1 MLDSEERDLLR
12 AFEQRAY
19 ARSEAGQFEQ
29 DEERRR
35 ADERQAQHAAM
46 GSDWLRGL
54 GLGDTVPS
62 PDDYDYGR
70 MLSEGVYP
78 KPDEQGRLPLPP
90 RYFKPGRLVLD
101 GLDVATGRRVESRV
115 SLEDRVLADGID
127 LDGDGV
133 PDIPLAALGRAL
145 DGEGSELTPAERRS
159 LSAWFDSQRDPEPV
173 QLAMG
178 SRGRPGNQR
187 VNVGETLTDAGTGL
201 LDMLA
206 GALKGATAATMGLPG
221 DIESLV
227 RMLSG
232 SEGGQ
237 VMPTTEDM
245 QKVIPPV
252 ATDPVRAKTAGPY
265 ETIGEFMG
273 LGTAPKAMRAVIR
286 KAPRAAAAAAA
297 GAPAN
302 IEADKG
308 MTE

>member
-35 ADERQAQHAAM
+35 ADEQQAQHAAM

-115 SLEDRVLADGID
+115 SLEGRVLDDGID

-159 LSAWFDSQRDPEPV
+159 LLAWFDSQRDPEPV
-173 QLAMG
+173 QMAMG
-178 SRGRPGNQR
+178 SRGRPGNQP

-245 QKVIPPV
+245 QRALPAVSS
-252 ATDPVRAKTAGPY
+252 DPVRAKTAGPY

-273 LGTAPKAMRAVIR
+273 LGAVPKVLGAAVR
-286 KAPRAAAAAAA
+286 KAPKAAAAAAA
-297 GAPAN
+297 GAPES